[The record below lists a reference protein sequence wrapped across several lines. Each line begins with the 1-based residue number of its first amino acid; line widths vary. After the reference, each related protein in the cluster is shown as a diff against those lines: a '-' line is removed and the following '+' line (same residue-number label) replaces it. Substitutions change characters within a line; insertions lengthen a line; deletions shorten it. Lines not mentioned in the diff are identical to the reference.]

1 MNILIVDDDKL
12 ITYALKTIVESEN
25 DMKVVGTGYS
35 KEDAVKLYKEH
46 SPDITLLDIRM
57 GAETGIDALSEILKQ
72 DRDAK
77 IIFLTTFL
85 DDEYIIK
92 AISLGAKGY
101 LLKSEFENII
111 PAIRAVRAG
120 QIVYESQV
128 AEKIPT
134 LIVSKQN
141 VENLV
146 EISEREREIISLIA
160 EGYNNKEISAQLYLS
175 EGTVRNYIST
185 ILEKLDLRDRTQ
197 LAVYYV
203 RNYSG

>member
-1 MNILIVDDDKL
+1 M
-12 ITYALKTIVESEN
+12 
-25 DMKVVGTGYS
+25 
-35 KEDAVKLYKEH
+35 
-46 SPDITLLDIRM
+46 
-57 GAETGIDALSEILKQ
+57 
-72 DRDAK
+72 
-77 IIFLTTFL
+77 